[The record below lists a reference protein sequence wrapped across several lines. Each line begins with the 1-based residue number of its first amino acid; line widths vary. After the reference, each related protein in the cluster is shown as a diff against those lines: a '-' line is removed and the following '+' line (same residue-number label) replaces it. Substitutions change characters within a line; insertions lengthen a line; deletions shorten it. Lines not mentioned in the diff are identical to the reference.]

1 MKLSIVVLLLVFLMP
16 FSLLAQKTA
25 TLIYIDQYKDIAI
38 KEMKR
43 TGIPASI
50 TLAQGIIES
59 NSGQSNLASNFKNH
73 FGIKCKSD
81 WQGETTYQDDDTKQ
95 ECFRVYPT
103 AIRSFIDHSDFLK
116 SRPNYASL
124 FELDPV
130 DDSAWAYGLKKAGYA
145 TATDYPRKLLKVI
158 NEFELSQYN
167 FPELAKE
174 DSIETTNKV
183 DTVIEASISLKKD
196 TLPPVTTSAP
206 VPTLDNLLD
215 RNWNKPLVD
224 TKKDTLVIVKI
235 DSAVSPIDSI
245 ALSNVKGLSVTGV
258 VNSSIPNSI
267 QSLELLEPE
276 IKKDTT
282 STLDTLSKVVVK
294 PTINYP
300 AVRFRINNVP
310 VVWDKA
316 GSSYLAIA
324 NSQMV
329 PLYRLFEYNE
339 IQEASLLVSDQLVFL
354 APKKKEI
361 PKKVHTIKTDE
372 TLYGISQSEGIQ
384 LNYLKQYNPKAT
396 DDNLKEGDFLF
407 LFTPYDAPKKSN
419 PFLEAIKPLSNK
431 VPIPSANS
439 ISAPSSKETLVL
451 KDSVPDEKKKAA
463 SNKLNFIKKLNP
475 FNKKKN

>member
-1 MKLSIVVLLLVFLMP
+1 M
-16 FSLLAQKTA
+16 
-25 TLIYIDQYKDIAI
+25 
-38 KEMKR
+38 
-43 TGIPASI
+43 
-50 TLAQGIIES
+50 
-59 NSGQSNLASNFKNH
+59 
-73 FGIKCKSD
+73 
-81 WQGETTYQDDDTKQ
+81 
-95 ECFRVYPT
+95 
-103 AIRSFIDHSDFLK
+103 
-116 SRPNYASL
+116 
-124 FELDPV
+124 
-130 DDSAWAYGLKKAGYA
+130 
-145 TATDYPRKLLKVI
+145 
-158 NEFELSQYN
+158 
-167 FPELAKE
+167 
-174 DSIETTNKV
+174 
-183 DTVIEASISLKKD
+183 
-196 TLPPVTTSAP
+196 
-206 VPTLDNLLD
+206 
-215 RNWNKPLVD
+215 
-224 TKKDTLVIVKI
+224 
-235 DSAVSPIDSI
+235 
-245 ALSNVKGLSVTGV
+245 
-258 VNSSIPNSI
+258 
-267 QSLELLEPE
+267 
-276 IKKDTT
+276 
-282 STLDTLSKVVVK
+282 VVK